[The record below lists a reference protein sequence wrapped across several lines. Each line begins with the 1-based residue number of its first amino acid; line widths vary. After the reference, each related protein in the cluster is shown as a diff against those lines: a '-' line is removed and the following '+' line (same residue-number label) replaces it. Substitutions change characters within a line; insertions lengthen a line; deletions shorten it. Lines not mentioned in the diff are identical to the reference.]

1 VYRSTEE
8 YKKIL
13 LVLNEEPTMSR
24 IFDCIEEL
32 FVLLVVVL
40 GCGGSIVI
48 GAAYLTHIIT
58 GSYQ

>member
-1 VYRSTEE
+1 
-8 YKKIL
+8 
-13 LVLNEEPTMSR
+13 MSR
-24 IFDCIEEL
+24 IFDCIEAL

-40 GCGGSIVI
+40 GCGGAMIC

>member
-1 VYRSTEE
+1 
-8 YKKIL
+8 
-13 LVLNEEPTMSR
+13 MSR

-32 FVLLVVVL
+32 FVLLTVVL
-40 GCGGSIVI
+40 GCGGAIFI